1 MALTQVKTSGIADN
15 AVTAAKIPDDAIGA
29 SELADD
35 AVTSSLIADD
45 AVTSALIA
53 DDAVVAAAIADNAV
67 TSDAIAT
74 DAVVGAKIADNA
86 INSEHYTDESIDL
99 VHMSSDSVNESKLN
113 ISNIGS
119 NGHVLTKQSGDTGG
133 LTWAAPSVT
142 YDDNNV
148 VNDISNLALKISN
161 LENSTRYNTNS
172 TYVDTFQD
180 SNGVGTFTN
189 TARNTAGEYI
199 DSTQTTSVNFDFA
212 NSSSSDAHR
221 HPPIVNVNPWSGGD
235 TSSWGTGD
243 SWANDRFLGNSN
255 STGKHN
261 IAYPNFF
268 FDCAGDFTHY
278 THNYVIHDN
287 YSYRGNMPGQFCVI
301 VVIKDTSA
309 TAGKNPQY
317 SGSGALRGG
326 TISSINNHPGDIT
339 IALLDDWFFS
349 SSYGSAVG
357 SSNFTLYDWDGSTAM
372 TQDVSSAH
380 ADGFMARFSFSTT
393 SGSGPD
399 NGSTAHG
406 IKVIYDESDS
416 ELEAGFLSAHN
427 GENYY
432 KKMTL
437 TNMPSTGRILCIS
450 GFNSSVAGA
459 HTGYTSLSHNA
470 SDESH
475 GTIVSSA
482 IGATGSFI
490 SNAITAPST
499 ITKMGAVITYKDQ
512 AGTNTLNTDLKLY
525 LSSDNGSNWTTATLV
540 ALPDYSSGV
549 KQCAVNDLTIATA
562 QGTAL
567 KYKVEFANQSAG
579 SKECRVTGIALQ
591 Y

>member
-1 MALTQVKTSGIADN
+1 MALTQLKT
-15 AVTAAKIPDDAIGA
+15 DAIA
-29 SELADD
+29 ND
-35 AVTSSLIADD
+35 AVTSAKIPNDAIGPTELADD

-53 DDAVVAAAIADNAV
+53 DDAITSALIAD
-67 TSDAIAT
+67 DAITSAL
-74 DAVVGAKIADNA
+74 IADDA
-86 INSEHYTDESIDL
+86 ITQALVADEAVDEARL
-99 VHMSSDSVNESKLN
+99 Q

-133 LTWAAPSVT
+133 LTWAAPAVT
-142 YDDNNV
+142 FDDNNI

-172 TYVDTFQD
+172 TFVDTFQD

-189 TARNTAGEYI
+189 TTRNTSGEYI
-199 DSTQTTSVNFDFA
+199 DSTQSTSVNFDFA
-212 NSSSSDAHR
+212 SSDASDAHR
-221 HPPIVNVNPWSGGD
+221 HPPIIPVCDWTGNG
-235 TSSWGTGD
+235 TSTWGTGD
-243 SWANDRFLGNSN
+243 SWANDRFLGNNDN
-255 STGKHN
+255 SGNDN
-261 IAYPNFF
+261 IALPNFA

-278 THNYVIHDN
+278 THNYIVHDN
-287 YSYRGNMPGQFCVI
+287 YSYRGNMGGQFCVI
-301 VVIKDTSA
+301 ICIKNTSA

-317 SGSGALRGG
+317 DGAGALRGG
-326 TISSINNHPGDIT
+326 PISGLNQHPGDLT
-339 IALLDDWFFS
+339 TTNLDSWIFS
-349 SSYGSAVG
+349 QAYANHSGIE
-357 SSNFTLYDWDGSTAM
+357 NNITLYNWSGSDAQ
-372 TQDVSSAH
+372 TQDVSGAH
-380 ADGFMARFSFSTT
+380 SSGFMARFSFSTT
-393 SGSGPD
+393 SGSGAA
-399 NGSTAHG
+399 NGNTAHG
-406 IKVIYDESDS
+406 IKVIYDASEN
-416 ELEAGFLSAHN
+416 ELEAGFLSAASGDGYH
-427 GENYY
+427 

-470 SDESH
+470 SDESN